1 MIIAVVSGKG
11 GVGKTFL
18 SINLSVAFAEAGYR
32 VLLVDTN
39 FTSPTVA
46 THFKVTPET
55 HTIDEAMSKGSYRPT
70 DLIWIHPAGFH
81 FLTPS
86 FNLVALD
93 DQALHRIFQII
104 RPLFSQYDITILDG
118 PAGVG
123 RDVYYTLANAEAAI
137 IVANPNYPSLYN
149 ALKTHYFAKALGKM
163 VPGAVLNMY
172 TKKSSVSPKEA
183 AEILELPL
191 LGVIPEDPNVKK
203 ALDAG
208 IPLLKYNPSAPAA
221 RAVYE
226 VASNLLGKPVAPK
239 SRALTSIWEKIK
251 AFLFS

>member
-1 MIIAVVSGKG
+1 MIISVVSGKG

-55 HTIDEAMSKGSYRPT
+55 HTIDEALQKGSYNPT

-93 DQALHRIFQII
+93 DRALHTIFQVI

-123 RDVYYTLANAEAAI
+123 RDVYYTLMNADAAI

-149 ALKTHYFAKALGKM
+149 ALKTHYFAKGLGKM

-172 TKKSSVSPKEA
+172 KKGEVSPKEA

-191 LGVIPEDPNVKK
+191 LGVIPYDENVKK
-203 ALDAG
+203 ALSAG
-208 IPLLKYNPSAPAA
+208 IPLLKYNPAAPASK
-221 RAVYE
+221 AVYE
-226 VASNLLGKPVAPK
+226 IASNLLGKPIRPK
-239 SRALTSIWEKIK
+239 TSALQEIISKIK